1 MATHRIL
8 RRALTAAVASLALAC
23 APAHAE
29 SLRLHPRTLLAHN
42 TAGAQ
47 PNAPATDPALS
58 GDGRIVRYAA
68 YASAATD
75 IVPGSGPFKNIFL
88 VHRAPP
94 FSLSGTPWVMGD
106 TTLVSRGAGGQPAD
120 GDSWDPS
127 FDGYDY
133 AHAGREYTVAPR
145 CLAFVSN
152 ASNLVPGD
160 TNGIAD
166 VFVMHLAT
174 GKVTRIA
181 SAGAASAVALDGR
194 CFNVSY
200 VAGGTVYTKNIGG
213 IGKGNGKVRRLS
225 AIGGASS
232 PAVSA
237 NGRVT
242 VYERN
247 GAIYVNRDGRNR
259 FVAAGSEPSTDDW
272 GRYVAYTVGGQV
284 WEASIL
290 GSAHSHQL
298 SAAVSR
304 RDGQRLMN
312 GSWPSMTTG
321 GHFVFFV
328 TGNMIDSNV
337 YEKFASCPAGDAVQ
351 VAGSPHGNYAAYS
364 CSDGSLYMSYV
375 GGR

>member
-1 MATHRIL
+1 VAT
-8 RRALTAAVASLALAC
+8 LALST
-23 APAHAE
+23 APARAE

-42 TAGAQ
+42 TVGAQ
-47 PNAPATDPALS
+47 PDAPATDPALS

-75 IVPGSGPFKNIFL
+75 IVPGSGGAENIFL
-88 VHRAPP
+88 VHRRPP
-94 FSLSGTPWVMGD
+94 FSLNGTPWVMGD
-106 TTLVSRGAGGQPAD
+106 TTLVTRGLGGQPAD

-133 AHAGREYTVAPR
+133 AHAGREYTIAPQ
-145 CLAFVSN
+145 CLAFVSS

-166 VFVMHLAT
+166 VFVLHLRT
-174 GKVTRIA
+174 GKLMRIA

-200 VAGGTVYTKNIGG
+200 VAGGTVYTKAIRHGS
-213 IGKGNGKVRRLS
+213 GKVRRLS
-225 AIGGASS
+225 APGGASS

-247 GAIYVNRDGRNR
+247 GAVYVNRDGRNR
-259 FVAAGSEPSTDDW
+259 FVATGSEPSTDDW
-272 GRYVAYTVGGQV
+272 GRYVAYTLNGQV
-284 WEASIL
+284 WEASIA
-290 GSAHSHQL
+290 GSAHSHPL
-298 SAAVSR
+298 SAKISR
-304 RDGQRLMN
+304 RDGERLMT
-312 GSWPSMTTG
+312 GTWPSMTTG

-328 TGNMIDSNV
+328 TGNMVDSNV
-337 YEKFASCPAGDAVQ
+337 YEKFASCPVGDAAQ

-364 CSDGSLYMSYV
+364 CTSGALYLSYV

>member
-1 MATHRIL
+1 V
-8 RRALTAAVASLALAC
+8 ALGALATV
-23 APAHAE
+23 PAHAE
-29 SLRLHPRTLLAHN
+29 SLRLHPRTLMAHN
-42 TAGAQ
+42 TVGAQ
-47 PNAPATDPALS
+47 PDAPATDPALS

-75 IVPGSGPFKNIFL
+75 IVPGSGSFENIFL
-88 VHRAPP
+88 VHRRPP
-94 FSLSGTPWVMGD
+94 FSLNGTPWVMGD
-106 TTLVSRGAGGQPAD
+106 TTLVTRGLGGQPAD

-133 AHAGREYTVAPR
+133 AHAGHEYTIAPK
-145 CLAFVSN
+145 CLAFVSS
-152 ASNLVPGD
+152 ASNLVAGD

-166 VFVMHLAT
+166 VFVVKLAT
-174 GKVTRIA
+174 GRIMRIA
-181 SAGAASAVALDGR
+181 SSGAASAVALDGR

-200 VAGGTVYTKNIGG
+200 VAGGTVYTKAIRFGS
-213 IGKGNGKVRRLS
+213 GKVRRLS
-225 AIGGASS
+225 AVGGASS

-247 GAIYVNRDGRNR
+247 GGIYVNRDGRNR
-259 FVAAGSEPSTDDW
+259 FVAMGTEPSTDDW
-272 GRYVAYTVGGQV
+272 GRYVAYALNGQV
-284 WEASIL
+284 WEAGIT
-290 GSAHSHQL
+290 GSARSHPL
-298 SAAVSR
+298 SAAISR
-304 RDGQRLMN
+304 RDGERLMT

-328 TGNMIDSNV
+328 TGNMVDSNV
-337 YEKFASCPAGDAVQ
+337 YEKFASCPAGDALQ

-364 CSDGSLYMSYV
+364 CGSGALYMSYV

>member
-1 MATHRIL
+1 MLIRGI
-8 RRALTAAVASLALAC
+8 RRALPAAVAAVALSAV
-23 APAHAE
+23 PAHAE
-29 SLRLHPRTLLAHN
+29 SLRLHPRTLLAH
-42 TAGAQ
+42 TPAGAQ
-47 PNAPATDPALS
+47 PNAAATDPALS

-68 YASAATD
+68 YTSAATD
-75 IVPGSGPFKNIFL
+75 IVAGSGGFRNIYL
-88 VHRAPP
+88 VHRAQPW
-94 FSLSGTPWVMGD
+94 SLQGTPWVMGD
-106 TTLVSRGAGGQPAD
+106 TTLASRGLGGQPAN

-133 AHAGREYTVAPR
+133 AHAGREYTIAPR

-160 TNGIAD
+160 ANGIAD
-166 VFVMHLAT
+166 VFVIRLAT

-181 SAGAASAVALDGR
+181 SSGPASAVALDGR

-200 VAGGTVYTKNIGG
+200 VAGGTVYTKNLRSV
-213 IGKGNGKVRRLS
+213 GKGHGKVHRLS
-225 AIGGASS
+225 GIGGASS

-242 VYERN
+242 AYERN
-247 GAIYVNRDGRNR
+247 GAIYVNRDGRNH

-272 GRYVAYTVGGQV
+272 GRYVAYTRDGQI
-284 WEASIL
+284 WQARID
-290 GSAHSHQL
+290 GAAHAGRV
-298 SAAVSR
+298 AAKISR
-304 RDGQRLMN
+304 QDGQRLMN
-312 GSWPSMTTG
+312 GTWPSMTAG

-328 TGNMIDSNV
+328 TGNMVDSNV
-337 YEKFASCPAGDAVQ
+337 YEKFASCPAGDALQ

-364 CSDGSLYMSYV
+364 CTSGALYMSYV